1 MKRIAVLT
9 SGGDAPGMNAAV
21 RAVVRCAA
29 ARGME
34 VAGIRNGF
42 TGLIAG
48 EIQWL
53 GPRDVGGIIERG
65 GTFLGTTRC
74 EELKTAAGQ
83 DAALE
88 QLRTHDID
96 GLIVVGGNGSQMG
109 AHALSA
115 RGLRVVG
122 IASTIDNDLYGA
134 EPSIGATTALD
145 TALEALDRL
154 RVTASS
160 HKRAFIV
167 EVMGRN
173 CGYLALMA
181 GIAGGA
187 EAIVLP
193 AEPND
198 PEAIAQEIRRSY
210 ARGKRHALIVVAEGA
225 RYNADACAHYFGAHA
240 ARLGFELRITRL
252 GHIQRGGS
260 PCAFDRLIAT
270 RLGAAASEH
279 MHDGRQDGVLLG
291 YMRAGIA
298 VTPLS
303 TVVNTAKA
311 FDAPLYAL
319 ARTLAE

>member
-48 EIQWL
+48 ELQWL

-74 EELKTAAGQ
+74 EQLKTPGGQ
-83 DAALE
+83 DAALA
-88 QLRTHDID
+88 QLRAHDID

-109 AHALSA
+109 AQALSQ
-115 RGLRVVG
+115 RGMRIVG

-145 TALEALDRL
+145 TALEAIDRL

-193 AEPND
+193 EEPSD
-198 PEAIAQEIRRSY
+198 PEALAEEIRRSY

-225 RYNADACAHYFGAHA
+225 RYNADACAHYFREHS

-270 RLGAAASEH
+270 RLGAAASER
-279 MHDGRQDGVLLG
+279 MHAGHQDGVLLG
-291 YMRAGIA
+291 YMRGSIA
-298 VTPLS
+298 ATPLT
-303 TVVNTAKA
+303 TVVNAAKA

>member
-1 MKRIAVLT
+1 
-9 SGGDAPGMNAAV
+9 MNAAV
-21 RAVVRCAA
+21 RAVVRCAVA
-29 ARGME
+29 HGVE

-42 TGLIAG
+42 AGLIAG
-48 EIQWL
+48 DIQWL

-65 GTFLGTTRC
+65 GTFLGTSRC
-74 EELKTAAGQ
+74 EALKTPGGQ
-83 DAALE
+83 DAALA
-88 QLRTHDID
+88 QLRGHDID

-109 AHALSA
+109 AQALSR
-115 RGLRVVG
+115 RGVRVVG

-134 EPSIGATTALD
+134 DPSLGATTALD
-145 TALEALDRL
+145 TALEAIDRL

-193 AEPND
+193 EEPSD
-198 PEAIAQEIRRSY
+198 PETLADEIRRSY
-210 ARGKRHALIVVAEGA
+210 ARGKSHALIVVAEGA
-225 RYNADACAHYFGAHA
+225 RYNADACAHYFCEHA

-252 GHIQRGGS
+252 GHIQRGGP
-260 PCAFDRLIAT
+260 PCAFDRLVGT
-270 RLGAAASEH
+270 RLGVAASNYLHE
-279 MHDGRQDGVLLG
+279 GRTDGVLLG
-291 YMRAGIA
+291 YVRGDVA
-298 VTPLS
+298 VTPLA
-303 TVVNTAKA
+303 TAVGSVKA

>member
-109 AHALSA
+109 PTRSPRADCVSSA
-115 RGLRVVG
+115 SLPRSTMTSTGPSPRSGRPLR
-122 IASTIDNDLYGA
+122 ST
-134 EPSIGATTALD
+134 
-145 TALEALDRL
+145 
-154 RVTASS
+154 
-160 HKRAFIV
+160 
-167 EVMGRN
+167 
-173 CGYLALMA
+173 
-181 GIAGGA
+181 
-187 EAIVLP
+187 
-193 AEPND
+193 
-198 PEAIAQEIRRSY
+198 RRSKPLT
-210 ARGKRHALIVVAEGA
+210 GCE
-225 RYNADACAHYFGAHA
+225 
-240 ARLGFELRITRL
+240 
-252 GHIQRGGS
+252 S
-260 PCAFDRLIAT
+260 PPPLT
-270 RLGAAASEH
+270 S
-279 MHDGRQDGVLLG
+279 GRSSS
-291 YMRAGIA
+291 R
-298 VTPLS
+298 
-303 TVVNTAKA
+303 
-311 FDAPLYAL
+311 
-319 ARTLAE
+319 

>member
-1 MKRIAVLT
+1 MRRIAVLT

-21 RAVVRCAA
+21 RAVVRCAVA
-29 ARGME
+29 HGLE

-42 TGLIAG
+42 AGLIAG
-48 EIQWL
+48 ELQWL

-74 EELKTAAGQ
+74 EELKTPGGQ
-83 DAALE
+83 DAALV
-88 QLRTHDID
+88 QLRRHDID
-96 GLIVVGGNGSQMG
+96 GLIVIGGNGSQMG
-109 AHALSA
+109 AHALSR
-115 RGLRVVG
+115 RGVRIVG

-134 EPSIGATTALD
+134 EPSLGATTALD
-145 TALEALDRL
+145 TALEAIDRL

-181 GIAGGA
+181 GITGGA

-193 AEPND
+193 EEPTD
-198 PEAIAQEIRRSY
+198 PEVLADEIRRSY
-210 ARGKRHALIVVAEGA
+210 ARGKSHALIVVAEGA
-225 RYNADACAHYFGAHA
+225 RYNADACAHHFREHA

-252 GHIQRGGS
+252 GHIQRGGP

-279 MHDGRQDGVLLG
+279 LHRGGPDGMLLG
-291 YMRAGIA
+291 YVRGDIA
-298 VTPLS
+298 VTPLA
-303 TVVNTAKA
+303 TATCSVKP

>member
-21 RAVVRCAA
+21 RAVVRCAL

-42 TGLIAG
+42 TGLIGG
-48 EIQWL
+48 EFQWL

-74 EELKTAAGQ
+74 EELKTPSGQ
-83 DAALE
+83 DAAIE
-88 QLRTHDID
+88 QLRAHDID

-109 AHALSA
+109 AQALA
-115 RGLRVVG
+115 ERGVRVVG

-145 TALEALDRL
+145 TALEAIDRL
-154 RVTASS
+154 RDTASS
-160 HKRAFIV
+160 HRRAFII

-193 AEPND
+193 EEPSD
-198 PEAIAQEIRRSY
+198 PEALAEEIHRSY
-210 ARGKRHALIVVAEGA
+210 ARGKRHALVVVAEGA
-225 RYNADACAHYFGAHA
+225 RYNADACAQYFRAHA

-279 MHDGRQDGVLLG
+279 LHEGRQDGVLLG
-291 YMRAGIA
+291 YMRGGIG
-298 VTPLS
+298 VTPLA
-303 TVVNTAKA
+303 TVVHSAKA
-311 FDAPLYAL
+311 FDRPLYAL
-319 ARTLAE
+319 ARALAE

>member
-21 RAVVRCAA
+21 RAVVRDAL
-29 ARGME
+29 ARGLE
-34 VAGIRNGF
+34 VAGVRNGF
-42 TGLIAG
+42 AGLIAG
-48 EIQWL
+48 EFQRL

-74 EELKTAAGQ
+74 EELKTPSGQ
-83 DAALE
+83 DAALG
-88 QLRTHDID
+88 QLRAHDIED
-96 GLIVVGGNGSQMG
+96 LIVIGGNGSQLG
-109 AHALSA
+109 AHALA
-115 RGLRVVG
+115 QRGVRIVG

-145 TALEALDRL
+145 TALEAIDRL

-181 GIAGGA
+181 GVAGGA

-193 AEPND
+193 EQPTD
-198 PEAIAQEIRRSY
+198 PEELAGEIRRSY
-210 ARGKRHALIVVAEGA
+210 ARGKSHALVVVAEGA
-225 RYNADACAHYFGAHA
+225 RYNADACVHYFREHA
-240 ARLGFELRITRL
+240 GRLGFELRVTRL
-252 GHIQRGGS
+252 GHIQRGGP

-270 RLGAAASEH
+270 RLGAAASQH
-279 MHDGRQDGVLLG
+279 LCQGQHGVLLG
-291 YMRAGIA
+291 YMHGTIA
-298 VTPLS
+298 ATPLA
-303 TVVNTAKA
+303 TAVSSVKV
-311 FDAPLYAL
+311 FDAPLYEL